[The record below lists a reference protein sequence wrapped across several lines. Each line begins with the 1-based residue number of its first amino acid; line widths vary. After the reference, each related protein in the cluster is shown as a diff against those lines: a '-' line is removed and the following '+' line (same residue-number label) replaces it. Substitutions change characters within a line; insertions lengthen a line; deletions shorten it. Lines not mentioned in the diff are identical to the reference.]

1 MAERQTLARPYA
13 EAVFKLAQEQGRL
26 QAWSDTLGFMAAV
39 MADGAMQSVL
49 DQPEIENV
57 RLVALMKDICGE
69 RMDEQAQNLMQV
81 LLENS
86 RLSLLAEIVSL
97 FELFKADAERT
108 VEVEV
113 LSAFALDADQEKSI
127 AAAMEKK
134 LGCAVT
140 LRLKEDTSL
149 MGGVVIR
156 AGDLVIDGS
165 VKGYLGELATHLTH

>member
-13 EAVFKLAQEQGRL
+13 DAIFNLAQEQGRL
-26 QAWSDTLGFMAAV
+26 QDWSNTLGFMAAV
-39 MADGAMQSVL
+39 MADDVMQNVF
-49 DQPEIENV
+49 DQPEIEND

-69 RMDEQAQNLMQV
+69 RMDEQAENLMRV
-81 LLENS
+81 LLENN
-86 RLSLLAEIVSL
+86 RLSLFAEIVSL
-97 FELFKADAERT
+97 FELLKAEAERT

-113 LSAFALDADQEKSI
+113 LSAFALDADQEKAI

-134 LGCAVT
+134 LGCAVA
-140 LRLKEDTSL
+140 LQIKEDASL

>member
-13 EAVFKLAQEQGRL
+13 EAVFKLAQEQDRL
-26 QAWSDTLGFMAAV
+26 KPWSDALGFIAAV
-39 MADGAMQSVL
+39 LADDGMRAVL
-49 DQPEIENV
+49 DRPEIENN

-69 RMDEQAQNLMQV
+69 HLDEQAENLLWV
-81 LLENS
+81 LLENN
-86 RLSLLAEIVSL
+86 RLSLFAEIVSL
-97 FELFKADAERT
+97 FELLKADAEHT

-113 LSAFALDADQEKSI
+113 LSAFALDANQEKAI
-127 AAAMEKK
+127 TVAMKKK

-140 LRLKEDTSL
+140 LQLKEDASL
-149 MGGVVIR
+149 MGGIVIR

>member
-13 EAVFKLAQEQGRL
+13 EAVFKLAQEQDRL

-39 MADGAMQSVL
+39 MANKGMQSVL
-49 DQPEIENV
+49 DRPDLENDRFV
-57 RLVALMKDICGE
+57 VLIKDICAG
-69 RMDEQAQNLMQV
+69 RMDQQAENLLQV
-81 LLENS
+81 LLENN
-86 RLSLLAEIVSL
+86 RISLFAEIVSL
-97 FELFKADAERT
+97 FESFKADAEST

-113 LSAFALDADQEKSI
+113 LSAFALDAGQEKSI

-140 LRLKEDTSL
+140 LHIKKDESL
-149 MGGVVIR
+149 IGGIVIR

>member
-13 EAVFKLAQEQGRL
+13 DAIFKLAQEQGRL
-26 QAWSDTLGFMAAV
+26 QDWSKTLGFMAAV
-39 MADGAMQSVL
+39 MADDVMQSVFG
-49 DQPEIENV
+49 QPEIEND

-69 RMDEQAQNLMQV
+69 RMDEQAENLMRV
-81 LLENS
+81 LLENN
-86 RLSLLAEIVSL
+86 RLSLFGEIVSL
-97 FELFKADAERT
+97 FELLKAEAERT

-113 LSAFALDADQEKSI
+113 LSAFALDADQEKAI
-127 AAAMEKK
+127 VAAMEKK
-134 LGCAVT
+134 LGCAVA
-140 LRLKEDTSL
+140 LQIKEDASL